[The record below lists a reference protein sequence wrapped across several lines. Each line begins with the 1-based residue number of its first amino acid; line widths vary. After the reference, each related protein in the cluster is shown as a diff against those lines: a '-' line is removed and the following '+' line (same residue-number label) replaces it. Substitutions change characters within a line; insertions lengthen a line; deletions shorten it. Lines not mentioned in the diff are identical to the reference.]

1 MAKLCPARPSDRR
14 VRGRAA
20 VHYTAR
26 VFITTP
32 SHTSHSG
39 SGPQG
44 RRSPPRHPVRY
55 SLTEDAVRRCVWLCH
70 CVIAISHRHNVTV
83 ILSELTSKP
92 FATNNKRR

>member
-1 MAKLCPARPSDRR
+1 MAKLYPVRPSDRR
-14 VRGRAA
+14 VEEELRCITLRGYSLRLHLTLPTVA
-20 VHYTAR
+20 
-26 VFITTP
+26 
-32 SHTSHSG
+32 
-39 SGPQG
+39 GPQG